1 MLFPDPSPPLRVTL
15 LAGPNRAL
23 RGPIVEQLIADLSP
37 QPVTVLSFDAGRCTI
52 ERNSRVH
59 FRRAE
64 SKRIN
69 IAQPG
74 LVVPFRADLFIELQ
88 AIARERSADH
98 VVVELDS
105 NDERILAVRECAFLA
120 HAPSI
125 QSVFWSL

>member
-1 MLFPDPSPPLRVTL
+1 MLLPDASPPLRVTL

-37 QPVTVLSFDAGRCTI
+37 QPVTVLSFDRERSTI
-52 ERNSRVH
+52 ERNSRLRVH

-64 SKRIN
+64 SKRIK

-74 LVVPFRADLFIELQ
+74 LVVPFRADLFIELH
-88 AIARERSADH
+88 AIARERSANH

-105 NDERILAVRECAFLA
+105 NDDLPTARD
-120 HAPSI
+120 
-125 QSVFWSL
+125 SLVLRF